1 MRSFHVR
8 HHRTALTAAVL
19 GALTAASF
27 HSVQAAA
34 SDREMPVYTLD
45 DVVVTASRT
54 EQSVKEAPAS
64 VEIVTREDIDRLGAE
79 TLAQALALTVGLD
92 VTENGMVGNQA
103 ALRGMRVPIRR

>member
-34 SDREMPVYTLD
+34 ADREMPVYTLD